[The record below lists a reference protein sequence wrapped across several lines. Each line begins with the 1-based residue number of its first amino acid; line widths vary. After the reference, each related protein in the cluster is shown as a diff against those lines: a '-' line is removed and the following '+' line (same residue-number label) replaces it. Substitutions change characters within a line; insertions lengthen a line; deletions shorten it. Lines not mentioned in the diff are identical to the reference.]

1 MSVLVNIR
9 RVVVIQQTVADVTCT
24 TERSVNSRTTGQF
37 PNQWHSLTS
46 LYHLHT
52 TCQHN
57 TRLTIQHT
65 DISTSCKR
73 ISADMPPEIRL
84 LFTTDSVYQLYL
96 STYLTSAL
104 LLLAGRQEGHPACKK
119 LSDGALA
126 WLSVWSTRQ
135 TCIWPSW
142 CHCHSLSLAPVK
154 SRLVLP
160 LLYRLTQ
167 VVREKRPLN
176 GSSSS
181 SSIGRVFIKCVVYVQ
196 CNLFMFQLLCLK
208 TVLLPEPRT
217 GSVGIV
223 ELTASV
229 CHCMISIQSQAK
241 SQVCESFLLV
251 F

>member
-1 MSVLVNIR
+1 VSVLVNIR

-37 PNQWHSLTS
+37 PNQWHSLTA

-73 ISADMPPEIRL
+73 ISANMPPEIRL

-126 WLSVWSTRQ
+126 WLSVWSTVQ

-142 CHCHSLSLAPVK
+142 CHCHSLSLASGT

-160 LLYRLTQ
+160 FWYRLNPGSPGQ
-167 VVREKRPLN
+167 RAVKRVCVCVCVCYLTRSSATAD
-176 GSSSS
+176 GSHDVMCQSKS
-181 SSIGRVFIKCVVYVQ
+181 C
-196 CNLFMFQLLCLK
+196 QLLLHNNSVETTC
-208 TVLLPEPRT
+208 TSCPE
-217 GSVGIV
+217 
-223 ELTASV
+223 
-229 CHCMISIQSQAK
+229 QSE
-241 SQVCESFLLV
+241 VMEWV
-251 F
+251 N